1 MTKQDPLQELFEK
14 FLNDKKMTAA
24 EIRQLR
30 NLVQHPQQQQA
41 LDQLLSVLYE
51 EETTGHLTAETN
63 AHAAFEEVWAR
74 LQATAPSITGA
85 TSLSTGAAQQA
96 SLATIDTFS
105 TTSSTPAPIG
115 LTGTPDTSPEVP
127 VVALHVRRPWWK
139 YAAAAAILLTAAAGT
154 WLVLRTKQPPAII
167 VQQQPQPVKDILPG
181 GQHATLTLGDGTA
194 VSLDTARNGTLVQQG
209 NTRVVKLANGQL
221 AYEAASNIPVAT
233 VLYNTIST
241 PRGGKFHITLPD
253 GTGVWLNAMSSLR
266 YPAAFRGASRE
277 VTLTGEAYFEVAKNK
292 AMPFQVKV
300 GDMQVEVLGTHFNIM
315 AYTDEEAINTTLLEG
330 KVKVMNT
337 AAAQTNA
344 PSTVQPG
351 TPGAKVLNP
360 GQQASL
366 RRSNGA
372 IAIQSEVN
380 TEAAIAWKN
389 ELIQLEGSDI
399 HTVMRT
405 LARWYD
411 VEIEYRGNVPAVH
424 FRGMLPANIPVS
436 QVLGLMEQTGE
447 VHFVVSGRKIIVT
460 P

>member
-1 MTKQDPLQELFEK
+1 MTTQDPLKELFEK
-14 FLNDKKMTAA
+14 FLNDKKMTVA

-30 NLVQHPQQQQA
+30 NLVQDPQQQQA

-51 EETTGHLTAETN
+51 EEATGHLTAETN
-63 AHAAFEEVWAR
+63 TRAAFEEVWAR
-74 LQATAPSITGA
+74 IQATAQSNTGA
-85 TSLSTGAAQQA
+85 PNLSTDAVQQA
-96 SLATIDTFS
+96 SSATIHTLP
-105 TTSSTPAPIG
+105 TASSTPAPIG

-127 VVALHVRRPWWK
+127 VIFIRPRRSWWK
-139 YAAAAAILLTAAAGT
+139 YTAAAAILLTAGAGT
-154 WLVLRTKQPPAII
+154 WLALRTKQPPAII
-167 VQQQPQPVKDILPG
+167 VQQPQRAKDILPG

-221 AYEAASNIPVAT
+221 AYEVASNTPVAT
-233 VLYNTIST
+233 VMYNTIST

-253 GTGVWLNAMSSLR
+253 GTRVWLNAMSSLR
-266 YPAAFRGASRE
+266 YPAAFSGTSRE

-292 AMPFQVKV
+292 AMPFRVKAS
-300 GDMQVEVLGTHFNIM
+300 DMQVEVLGTHFNIM
-315 AYTDEEAINTTLLEG
+315 AYADEEAINTTLLEG

-337 AAAQTNA
+337 TAAQAN
-344 PSTVQPG
+344 VQPAAQYG
-351 TPGAKVLNP
+351 MPGAKVLTP

-372 IAIQSEVN
+372 IAVQSDVN

-405 LARWYD
+405 IARWYD
-411 VEIEYRGNVPAVH
+411 VEIEYHGNVPAVH

-436 QVLGLMEQTGE
+436 QVLSLMEQTGE
-447 VHFVVSGRKIIVT
+447 VHFAINGRKIIVT